1 MHELLEKA
9 RLEKLRDLFC
19 DQLCEYH
26 WALEL
31 YRQALEIKKKTPGEE
46 HLAVADVY
54 NSMRTVLQEQGMLA
68 GRCHGVV

>member
-19 DQLCEYH
+19 DQRCEYH
-26 WALEL
+26 WA
-31 YRQALEIKKKTPGEE
+31 QALEIKKKTPGEE
-46 HLAVADVY
+46 HLAVADAY
-54 NSMRTVLQEQGMLA
+54 NSMRTVLQEQGILA